1 MQDSNA
7 EQGTVEFVVDQLE
20 ELIVTIIEEIRE
32 RPGVAMAIL
41 AGLVGVIA
49 GSVLAANAG
58 RRRSARPAQRVV
70 RRARGVSDAAALAG
84 LTMRLLQNPIV
95 RAYLL
100 AMIQA
105 RLRRRFIR

>member
-7 EQGTVEFVVDQLE
+7 EHGTIDFVVDQLE
-20 ELIVTIIEEIRE
+20 ELIVTIIEEIRD
-32 RPGVAMAIL
+32 RPAVALAIVAGV
-41 AGLVGVIA
+41 VGIVV
-49 GSVLAANAG
+49 GSMVAAS
-58 RRRSARPAQRVV
+58 RRRSARPAQRVA

-100 AMIQA
+100 AMIQG
-105 RLRRRFIR
+105 RLRRRFSR